1 MKNVQLFEEFV
12 NNLSSNH
19 VNEADAA
26 DVWPARPP
34 FQTNVK
40 GTDGKQSQQVI
51 TNPEYWVNLDMDI
64 PSLVALGVLEADLPK
79 EYVPFKDKKYN
90 QMWMDWFTDKL
101 VDYCDDKEDKI
112 AEEFVY
118 RLIYGTDAWQKK
130 YHPQGVKAGAKGL
143 LKDEKPEDVNKYA
156 MPALKNLVLLKKEQ
170 SANKWIPL
178 VDMFK
183 AAYNKDESFETLGS
197 ALKKA
202 NPQFYKDIVDCYK
215 YWMDNVNKAGIKNVS
230 SMAGKPKK
238 AASSNPKAAP
248 SF

>member
-26 DVWPARPP
+26 NVWPDVPP

-40 GTDGKQSQQVI
+40 GVGGKDTKKVV
-51 TNPEYWVNLDMDI
+51 TNPAYWVDVDLDI
-64 PSLVALGVLEADLPK
+64 PSTNGLGILEKDLPK
-79 EYVPFKDKKYN
+79 EYTSFKDKTYN
-90 QMWMDWFTDKL
+90 QYFTDYFIGKL

-118 RLIYGTDAWQKK
+118 RLIYGTDAWLKK
-130 YHPQGVKAGAKGL
+130 YYPQGIKAGAKSL
-143 LKDEKPEDVNKYA
+143 MKNEKPEDVSKNA
-156 MPALKNLVLLKKEQ
+156 MPALKNLVFLKKEQ
-170 SANKWIPL
+170 NGNKWVPL
-178 VDMFK
+178 ADVFR
-183 AAYNKDESFETLGS
+183 AGYNKDESFDKLGPT
-197 ALKKA
+197 LKKA
-202 NPQFYKDIVDCYK
+202 NPEFYNSIVDCYK

-238 AASSNPKAAP
+238 AASSNPKDAP